1 MTLYIVKVSYESQPY
16 YVNVPYI
23 LGVFK
28 KGTARG
34 VKLVIC
40 MGELWIQIGE
50 KEIYV
55 GEEGGKMLQM
65 EKFYVKWHE
74 DFSKEISCD

>member
-1 MTLYIVKVSYESQPY
+1 M
-16 YVNVPYI
+16 
-23 LGVFK
+23 
-28 KGTARG
+28 
-34 VKLVIC
+34 
-40 MGELWIQIGE
+40 QIGE

-74 DFSKEISCD
+74 DFSKEISCDQTDEVHFTL

>member
-1 MTLYIVKVSYESQPY
+1 MYGGIINS
-16 YVNVPYI
+16 N
-23 LGVFK
+23 
-28 KGTARG
+28 
-34 VKLVIC
+34 
-40 MGELWIQIGE
+40 WGE